1 MPGRT
6 REVCEGLFV
15 LPRFFKV
22 TRLPLSEGL
31 VPLIDGDHYRL
42 MAGRLR
48 ELARETRSPGIRR
61 ELTDLAKRYDRR
73 GDYFDGGARNQ
84 AASSAD

>member
-1 MPGRT
+1 
-6 REVCEGLFV
+6 V
-15 LPRFFKV
+15 FFRV
-22 TRLPLSEGL
+22 TRLLLSEGL
-31 VPLIDGDHYRL
+31 GPQIDGDHYRV

-48 ELARETRSPGIRR
+48 ELARETCSPGIRR

-84 AASSAD
+84 AAPSPN

>member
-1 MPGRT
+1 M
-6 REVCEGLFV
+6 L
-15 LPRFFKV
+15 
-22 TRLPLSEGL
+22 LSEGL
-31 VPLIDGDHYRL
+31 VPLIDGDHYRV

-73 GDYFDGGARNQ
+73 GDYFDEGGRNP
-84 AASSAD
+84 AAPQTDG